1 MNPLAKLAS
10 FALALAVALGAGY
23 ALGTA
28 VGPFDSDAPAQ
39 HEMDMG
45 GEDR

>member
-1 MNPLAKLAS
+1 MNPVAKLAS
-10 FALALAVALGAGY
+10 FALALTVTLAAGY

-28 VGPFDSDAPAQ
+28 VGPFDSDAPVQ